1 MPRHRPPTKSKNS
14 VPVKTLIGAVV
25 LVIAAVAS
33 LASWFSLNAET
44 GDGKIGPQL
53 AVNTERI
60 DLGKQPFDKLVRA
73 EFKITNHGDRTL
85 TLDASSP
92 IRVVEG
98 C

>member
-1 MPRHRPPTKSKNS
+1 MF
-14 VPVKTLIGAVV
+14 IGAGV
-25 LVIAAVAS
+25 LIVAAVAI
-33 LASWFSLNAET
+33 WFAQNAET

-73 EFKITNHGDRTL
+73 EFKITNNGDRTL

-92 IRVVEG
+92 IRAVEG